1 MGNYLAKDFF
11 TIFNTNPITIKCTT
25 SPATAASITFY
36 SISHAIKNAAR
47 EGRLIMTAIR
57 DPFAAFFSGSLF
69 WHVSSMSKLFTRC
82 MQGIKI

>member
-11 TIFNTNPITIKCTT
+11 TNFSTNHITIKCTT
-25 SPATAASITFY
+25 SPAIASSITFY
-36 SISHAIKNAAR
+36 SISHAMKNAAR

-57 DPFAAFFSGSLF
+57 DPFAEFFSGSLF

-82 MQGIKI
+82 M